1 MRSPVVLSR
10 LLLTAA
16 LAVSAATLAACSS
29 EAPPTRAFPE
39 LRFTHEAPL
48 VFGTQ
53 GPEVVSRFTPPLAD
67 PHVEH
72 LMPLPPEKAIRTW
85 AADRLQATG
94 VGSNTLRVLINNA
107 SVTETPLDTKGGVS
121 GFFTD
126 QQELRYD
133 ARADVVVQVVSPDG
147 RVLAEAT
154 SNVWRSRTLNQKA
167 SLAERERLWFR
178 LVESLMQDLDSQ
190 LSTGLRQYFRDYLV
204 RT

>member
-1 MRSPVVLSR
+1 MRSSLLPRLFLS
-10 LLLTAA
+10 AA
-16 LAVSAATLAACSS
+16 LAASAATLAACSS
-29 EAPPTRAFPE
+29 EAPPPPAFPE
-39 LRFTHEAPL
+39 LRFTHAAPL

-94 VGSNTLRVLINNA
+94 IGNAVLRVVINDA

-133 ARADVVVQVVSPDG
+133 ARADVAVQVVSPDG
-147 RVLAEAT
+147 QVLAEAT

-167 SLAERERLWFR
+167 SLAEREKMWFR
-178 LVESLMQDLDSQ
+178 LVEALMQDLDSQ
-190 LSTGLRQYFRDYLV
+190 LTSGLRQYFRDYLV

>member
-1 MRSPVVLSR
+1 MRSPILSR
-10 LLLTAA
+10 LVLSAVLAA
-16 LAVSAATLAACSS
+16 AVVPLAACTTD
-29 EAPPTRAFPE
+29 APPPRAFPE
-39 LRFTHEAPL
+39 LRFTQQAPL

-94 VGSNTLRVLINNA
+94 VGNNVLRLIINNA
-107 SVTETPLDTKGGVS
+107 SVTETPLGTKGGVS

-147 RVLAEAT
+147 RVLAEAV

-204 RT
+204 RS